1 MKKTL
6 IAALG
11 ILSAGSLLAENAVIL
26 ESFETNIDSAT
37 LMNWGGRPA
46 ADPVGV
52 TLTQYTKTG
61 DDDLNVTQGTNSLMI
76 ELSGSEWWSADF
88 RITLSDEASA
98 KVREAVQSTNVAR
111 YVLRYDLIFP
121 PTSEYSWMNS
131 QIFFGSLSDQLE
143 SPGGKATMSFSLD
156 LITGLPEEG
165 PISIIFAQNFD
176 ATEDPFTKLTIYLDT
191 IRLVD
196 TYAPGAVPVVYVL
209 QSFEDSQNPTGGAA
223 DFTGWGGTVRTTYKQ
238 YTTTGP
244 EDIRVTEGTNAL
256 QVDYANAGTWHADF
270 TIPFNDTKLAEVLRL
285 DLPAEERPTP
295 DQLARYTLRFDVT
308 YPDRA
313 EDWSAGWMNT
323 SYQTLAQGLP
333 WSQSRPD
340 NATGQRVT
348 YSITLD
354 QISRWADWVDPK
366 PVLMFIANG
375 AWGDSG
381 TSVYY
386 DNFRLID
393 TGNVPVP
400 TAFKITAFQFDAKTS
415 TVTITWE
422 SNPQKTYDIEYTENL
437 ASWPT
442 KQATG
447 IQGATGAT
455 TTTYTGKLPTAT
467 LGFLRVRMN

>member
-1 MKKTL
+1 
-6 IAALG
+6 
-11 ILSAGSLLAENAVIL
+11 
-26 ESFETNIDSAT
+26 
-37 LMNWGGRPA
+37 
-46 ADPVGV
+46 
-52 TLTQYTKTG
+52 
-61 DDDLNVTQGTNSLMI
+61 
-76 ELSGSEWWSADF
+76 
-88 RITLSDEASA
+88 
-98 KVREAVQSTNVAR
+98 
-111 YVLRYDLIFP
+111 
-121 PTSEYSWMNS
+121 
-131 QIFFGSLSDQLE
+131 
-143 SPGGKATMSFSLD
+143 MSFSLD

-176 ATEDPFTKLTIYLDT
+176 ATEDPFTKLTIYLDN

-422 SNPQKTYDIEYTENL
+422 SDPQKTYDIEYTENL